1 MKPDQTL
8 TEASGFPSC
17 CRFFVSVNKLRA
29 NQSLS
34 RFGKKTNRMSLKKIG
49 SVKQRQDFL
58 KMFQKDAFRC
68 QIRYK
73 KNSGVH
79 IFSVFS
85 FFHKVKFRPP
95 VSSKIF
101 FYLLLDFQICWRLN
115 FKLSSTVSK
124 IFKGFFDTSCR
135 RVSLRFLKIRRIRRL
150 LLASLST
157 LAGHYSLLC
166 FYRTQL
172 LSHNILSMWTF

>member
-1 MKPDQTL
+1 MPKGTGECQYFET
-8 TEASGFPSC
+8 ASEKFNNDKFGNFEWSQIKHWL
-17 CRFFVSVNKLRA
+17 RLQVFFLAIGLFVSVNKLRA

-85 FFHKVKFRPP
+85 FFFTKSSSGRPL
-95 VSSKIF
+95 V
-101 FYLLLDFQICWRLN
+101 
-115 FKLSSTVSK
+115 
-124 IFKGFFDTSCR
+124 
-135 RVSLRFLKIRRIRRL
+135 LRFFLPFVGFPN
-150 LLASLST
+150 LLASELQVEFN
-157 LAGHYSLLC
+157 C
-166 FYRTQL
+166 FQNLQRFFWY
-172 LSHNILSMWTF
+172 